1 LREGIPNSYPPFHP
15 RRDPFEKVSQ
25 VKKRNEDSMSKHEV
39 TVELAGGKRLV
50 FETGRM
56 AKQASGAALVTT
68 GETVVLATAVA
79 SPDPREGIDFFPLT
93 VDYREYTY
101 AGGRIPGGFIKREGR
116 PSEKEV
122 LTCRQIDRPIR
133 PLFPDG
139 FRNETQVIAL
149 VFSADKENDPDV
161 VGINAAACAL
171 ALSDIPFSATVGAV
185 RVGRINNEFVINP
198 TYAERAETTVN
209 IMVVGHKDGI
219 VMIESGAKEE
229 TEDVILAAIE
239 FAHEQIKKIVAAID
253 ELVAVAGKPKRAFT
267 APTTDEAYYEEL
279 KAKIGER
286 LMDALDTHKHAK
298 TESYALVK
306 TIKDEL
312 AAELPADDP
321 NAKKKL
327 STYYELLRERTFR
340 EQVTKERIRPDRRAF
355 DEIRPITIETKVLP
369 RTHGSALFTRGETQA
384 LVTATLGTADDG
396 QRLESYEGEQRKNF
410 MLHYNFPPFS
420 VGETGRMT
428 GTGRREIGH
437 GALAERAIS
446 AVLPSIEESPYSMR
460 IVSDILESNGSS
472 SMASVCGASL
482 ALYDAGIPL
491 KGSVAGVAMGLV
503 KEGDDYA
510 ILTDIAGAEDHYGD
524 MDFKVAGT
532 RKGITALQMDIK
544 IGGLTREILQQA
556 MEQARRGRLFL
567 LDKMDAV
574 LDGPRKERSAYA
586 PRIETIMI
594 PTDKIRDLIGK
605 GGATIRGIIEQTGAK
620 IDVDDSGKVSVASSD
635 ADGLKRALEI
645 IGNITAVPEIGKVY
659 LGKVVRLAEFGAFV
673 ELFPGT
679 DGLLHISEIAEH
691 RVKEVKDELREGD
704 QVMVKV
710 LAIEGNR
717 IKLSRKALIREQK
730 AKLAQTSPAAE
741 EVSEAEAPVAPPAA
755 PSAPARPRHEYD
767 EKQPRS
773 NQSTILIEGGDFD
786 EDEGTVEI
794 EEGDEPNFNRADGV
808 PVTAGPPTG
817 AGRPPAA
824 ANNRRRRR
832 RRPGGGGGPRPGGGG
847 HQA

>member
-1 LREGIPNSYPPFHP
+1 
-15 RRDPFEKVSQ
+15 
-25 VKKRNEDSMSKHEV
+25 MSKHEV
-39 TVELAGGKRLV
+39 AVELAGGKRLV

-185 RVGRINNEFVINP
+185 RVGRVEGQFVINP
-198 TYAERAETTVN
+198 TYAERAATTVN

-219 VMIESGAKEE
+219 VMIESGAQEE
-229 TEDVILAAIE
+229 SEEVILAAIE
-239 FAHEQIKKIVAAID
+239 FAHVEIKKIVTAID

-267 APTTDEAYYEEL
+267 APEFDQAYFAEL
-279 KAKIGER
+279 KAKVEDR
-286 LMDALDTHKHAK
+286 LKDALDTKAHAK
-298 TESYALVK
+298 LESQTLIK
-306 TIKDEL
+306 QIKDDL

-321 NAKKKL
+321 AAKKKL
-327 STYYELLRERTFR
+327 AHYYEHLRERIFR
-340 EQVTKERIRPDRRAF
+340 EQVTKDRIRPDRRAF
-355 DEIRPITIETKVLP
+355 DEIRQITIEHSVLP

-384 LVTATLGTADDG
+384 LVTATLGTTDDG
-396 QRLESYEGEQRKNF
+396 QRLESYEGEKKKPF
-410 MLHYNFPPFS
+410 MLHYNFPPFC
-420 VGETGRMT
+420 VGETGRMG

-437 GALAERAIS
+437 GALAERAIT
-446 AVLPSIEESPYSMR
+446 AVLPSAEESPYTIR

-472 SMASVCGASL
+472 SMATVCGASL
-482 ALYDAGIPL
+482 ALFDAGISL
-491 KGSVAGVAMGLV
+491 KGAVAGVAMGLV

-544 IGGLTREILQQA
+544 IGGLTREILEKA

-574 LDGPRKERSAYA
+574 LDGPRTERSAYA
-586 PRIETIMI
+586 PRIETVMI

-620 IDVDDSGKVSVASSD
+620 IDVDDTGRVNVSSCDSE
-635 ADGLKRALEI
+635 GLKKALEM
-645 IGNITAVPEIGKVY
+645 IGNITAVPEVGKIY

-717 IKLSRKALIREQK
+717 IKLSRKALIKEQK
-730 AKLAQTSPAAE
+730 AKLG
-741 EVSEAEAPVAPPAA
+741 PAA
-755 PSAPARPRHEYD
+755 PAVEVDEVEIVASAAPAPARPRNEFD
-767 EKQPRS
+767 ERQPKS
-773 NQSTILIEGGDFD
+773 NQSTILIEGGDDFD
-786 EDEGTVEI
+786 E
-794 EEGDEPNFNRADGV
+794 EEGEEFDEESEPNFNRDETV
-808 PVTAGPPTG
+808 PVPAGQAV
-817 AGRPPAA
+817 AGTRPPANN
-824 ANNRRRRR
+824 NNRRRRR
-832 RRPGGGGGPRPGGGG
+832 RRPGAGAGSGGGRGPGGG
-847 HQA
+847 Q

>member
-1 LREGIPNSYPPFHP
+1 
-15 RRDPFEKVSQ
+15 
-25 VKKRNEDSMSKHEV
+25 MSKHEV
-39 TVELAGGKRLV
+39 AVELAGGKRLV

-79 SPDPREGIDFFPLT
+79 SPEAREGVDFFPLT
-93 VDYREYTY
+93 VDYREFTS

-116 PSEKEV
+116 PSEKEI

-133 PLFPDG
+133 PLFPEG

-161 VGINAAACAL
+161 VAINAAACAL

-185 RVGRINNEFVINP
+185 RVGRVDGAFVINP
-198 TYAERAETTVN
+198 TYAESAASTVN
-209 IMVVGHKDGI
+209 ILVVAHKDGI
-219 VMIESGAKEE
+219 VMIESGAQEE
-229 TEDVILAAIE
+229 TEEVILEAIE
-239 FAHEQIKKIVAAID
+239 FAHAEIKKIVVAID
-253 ELVAVAGKPKRAFT
+253 ELVALAGKPKRAFT
-267 APTTDEAYYEEL
+267 APAFDQAYYDEL
-279 KAKIGER
+279 FAKIGDR
-286 LMDALDTHKHAK
+286 LKDALDTKTHAK
-298 TESYALVK
+298 LESQTLVK
-306 TIKDEL
+306 QIQDEQV
-312 AAELPADDP
+312 AALPADDP
-321 NAKKKL
+321 NAKKKFAI
-327 STYYELLRERTFR
+327 YYEHLRERIFR
-340 EQVTKERIRPDRRAF
+340 EQVTKDRIRPDRRAF
-355 DEIRPITIETKVLP
+355 DQIRQITIETSVLP

-384 LVTATLGTADDG
+384 LVTATLGTADEG
-396 QRLESYEGEQRKNF
+396 QRLESYEGEKKKSF
-410 MLHYNFPPFS
+410 MLHYNFPPFC
-420 VGETGRMT
+420 VGETGRMS

-446 AVLPSIEESPYSMR
+446 AVLPSAEDSPYAIR
-460 IVSDILESNGSS
+460 IVSEILESNGSS
-472 SMASVCGASL
+472 SMATVCGSSL
-482 ALYDAGIPL
+482 ALLDAGIKL
-491 KGSVAGVAMGLV
+491 KGAVAGVAMGLV

-556 MEQARRGRLFL
+556 MEQARQGRLFL
-567 LDKMDAV
+567 LDKMDAA
-574 LDGPRKERSAYA
+574 LEGPRTERSQYA
-586 PRIETIMI
+586 PRIETVQI

-620 IDVDDSGKVSVASSD
+620 IDVDDTGRVNVASCD
-635 ADGLKRALEI
+635 AEGLKKALAMI
-645 IGNITAVPEIGKVY
+645 SDITAVPEVGKVY

-717 IKLSRKALIREQK
+717 IKLSRKALIKEQK
-730 AKLAQTSPAAE
+730 AKLTQAAPAGTDEAEENAAE
-741 EVSEAEAPVAPPAA
+741 VPAA
-755 PSAPARPRHEYD
+755 PAKPRHEFD
-767 EKQPRS
+767 ERQPNS
-773 NQSTILIEGGDFD
+773 NQSTILIEGGEDFD
-786 EDEGTVEI
+786 EVEGEEFDEEN
-794 EEGDEPNFNRADGV
+794 EPNFNRVEGAPV
-808 PVTAGPPTG
+808 PAAQA
-817 AGRPPAA
+817 AGRPAA
-824 ANNRRRRR
+824 NNNNRRRRR
-832 RRPGGGGGPRPGGGG
+832 RRPAGGGGGRGPGSGSA
-847 HQA
+847 Q

>member
-1 LREGIPNSYPPFHP
+1 
-15 RRDPFEKVSQ
+15 
-25 VKKRNEDSMSKHEV
+25 MSKHEIA
-39 TVELAGGKRLV
+39 VELAGGKRLV
-50 FETGRM
+50 FETGRL

-79 SPDPREGIDFFPLT
+79 SSEPREGIDFFPLT

-116 PSEKEV
+116 PSEKEI

-161 VGINAAACAL
+161 VGINAAAAAL

-185 RVGRINNEFVINP
+185 RVGRVGGEFVINP
-198 TYAERAETTVN
+198 TYSERAATTVN

-229 TEDVILAAIE
+229 TEEVILAAIE
-239 FAHEQIKKIVAAID
+239 FAHAEIKKIVAGID

-267 APTTDEAYYEEL
+267 SPEFDEAFYAEL
-279 KAKIGER
+279 KAKAGDR
-286 LMDALDTHKHAK
+286 LKDALNTQTHEKL
-298 TESYALVK
+298 ESQALVK
-306 TIKDEL
+306 QIKDEL
-312 AAELPADDP
+312 SAELPADDP
-321 NAKKKL
+321 GAKKKL
-327 STYYELLRERTFR
+327 AHYYEHLRERVFR
-340 EQVTKERIRPDRRAF
+340 EQVTRERIRPDRRAF
-355 DEIRPITIETKVLP
+355 DEIRQITIENGVLP

-384 LVTATLGTADDG
+384 LVTATLGTADEG
-396 QRLESYEGEQRKNF
+396 QRLESYEGEMKKPF
-410 MLHYNFPPFS
+410 MLHYNFPPFC
-420 VGETGRMT
+420 VGETGRMG
-428 GTGRREIGH
+428 GTGRREVGH

-446 AVLPSIEESPYSMR
+446 AVLPSVEESPYAIR

-472 SMASVCGASL
+472 SMATVCGASL
-482 ALYDAGIPL
+482 ALFDAGIAL
-491 KGSVAGVAMGLV
+491 KGAVAGVAMGLV

-544 IGGLTREILQQA
+544 IGGLTREILEKA
-556 MEQARRGRLFL
+556 MEQARQGRLFL

-574 LDGPRKERSAYA
+574 LDGPRTERSAYA
-586 PRIETIMI
+586 PRIETVMI

-605 GGATIRGIIEQTGAK
+605 GGATIRGIVESTGAK
-620 IDVDDSGKVSVASSD
+620 IDVDDTGRVNVSSCD
-635 ADGLKRALEI
+635 AEGLKKALEI
-645 IGNITAVPEIGKVY
+645 IGNLTAVPEVGKVY

-691 RVKEVKDELREGD
+691 RVKEVKDELNEGD
-704 QVMVKV
+704 QIMVKV

-717 IKLSRKALIREQK
+717 IKLSRKALIKEQR
-730 AKLAQTSPAAE
+730 ARLDQ
-741 EVSEAEAPVAPPAA
+741 
-755 PSAPARPRHEYD
+755 SAPAAAEPEEVEISASESPASAVAPVRPRNEFD
-767 EKQPRS
+767 ERQPKS
-773 NQSTILIEGGDFD
+773 NQSTILIEGGDDLDDDEGGEEFD
-786 EDEGTVEI
+786 EES
-794 EEGDEPNFNRADGV
+794 EPNFNRVDGAPV
-808 PVTAGPPTG
+808 PAGQVAVAAG
-817 AGRPPAA
+817 AARAKTD
-824 ANNRRRRR
+824 NKSRRRR
-832 RRPGGGGGPRPGGGG
+832 RRPGTGGGGRGPGGGG
-847 HQA
+847 GQA

>member
-1 LREGIPNSYPPFHP
+1 
-15 RRDPFEKVSQ
+15 
-25 VKKRNEDSMSKHEV
+25 MSKHEV
-39 TVELAGGKRLV
+39 AVELAGGKRLV

-56 AKQASGAALVTT
+56 AKQASGAALVSI
-68 GETVVLATAVA
+68 GDTVVLSTAVA

-161 VGINAAACAL
+161 IAINAAAAAL
-171 ALSDIPFSATVGAV
+171 ALSDIPFTTTVGAV
-185 RVGRINNEFVINP
+185 RIGRVDGEFVINP
-198 TYAERAETTVN
+198 TYSERAGSSLN

-219 VMIESGAKEE
+219 VMIEAGAKEE
-229 TEDVILAAIE
+229 SEEIVLAAIE
-239 FAHEQIKKIVAAID
+239 FAHVEIKKIVAKID
-253 ELVAVAGKPKRAFT
+253 ELAAVAGKPKRAFT
-267 APTTDEAYYEEL
+267 APETDESYYKEL
-279 KAKIGER
+279 EAKVGER
-286 LMDALDTHKHAK
+286 LKDALDTKKHAK

-306 TIKDEL
+306 QIKDEL

-321 NAKKKL
+321 AAKKKL

-340 EQVTKERIRPDRRAF
+340 AQVTRDRIRPDRRAF
-355 DEIRPITIETKVLP
+355 DEIRAISIETSVLP

-384 LVTATLGTADDG
+384 LVTATLGTTDDG
-396 QRLESYEGEQRKNF
+396 QRLESFEGEQKKNF

-428 GTGRREIGH
+428 GVGRREIGH

-446 AVLPSIEESPYSMR
+446 AVLPSAEESPYTIR

-482 ALYDAGIPL
+482 ALYDSGIAL

-510 ILTDIAGAEDHYGD
+510 ILSDIAGAEDHYGD

-544 IGGLTREILQQA
+544 IGGLTRQILSEA
-556 MEQARRGRLFL
+556 MEQARRGRFFL
-567 LDKMDAV
+567 LDKMDAA
-574 LDGPRKERSAYA
+574 LDGPRQERSKFA
-586 PRIETIMI
+586 PRIHTLHI
-594 PTDKIRDLIGK
+594 PTDKIRDLIGP
-605 GGATIRGIIEQTGAK
+605 GGKTIRGIIEQTGVK
-620 IDVDDSGKVSVASSD
+620 IDVDDTGRVNVASSD
-635 ADGLKRALEI
+635 GEGLAKALEI

-717 IKLSRKALIREQK
+717 IKLSRKALIKEQK
-730 AKLAQTSPAAE
+730 AKLA
-741 EVSEAEAPVAPPAA
+741 PVAPAEPETEGPEVELDAQAA
-755 PSAPARPRHEYD
+755 PAKPQRPRHEFD
-767 EKQPRS
+767 ERQPS
-773 NQSTILIEGGDFD
+773 TNQSTIFIEGGDDFD
-786 EDEGTVEI
+786 EDET
-794 EEGDEPNFNRADGV
+794 EEFDEENEPNFNRADGA
-808 PVTAGPPTG
+808 PVGVTTPG
-817 AGRPPAA
+817 ASQPGID
-824 ANNRRRRR
+824 NNRRRRR
-832 RRPGGGGGPRPGGGG
+832 RRGGRGGGSRPGGT
-847 HQA
+847 QA